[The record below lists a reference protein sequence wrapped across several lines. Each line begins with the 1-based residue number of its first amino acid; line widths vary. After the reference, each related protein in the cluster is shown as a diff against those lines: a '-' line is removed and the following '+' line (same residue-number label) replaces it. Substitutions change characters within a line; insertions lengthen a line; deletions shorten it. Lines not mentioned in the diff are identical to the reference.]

1 MDKRITL
8 DPQQNKDHMLQ
19 QLLIGQL
26 DSKDLMEKL
35 KREMEER
42 IEDRQRD
49 LQQTVLQVREQ
60 LSNSRRENERIQNEL
75 TEIRKRNV
83 ELTREVQDMHTRLTA
98 SNTAKEEVE
107 NNLTISE
114 RQLRSSQ
121 TQVADIRRQ
130 LQRKTESET
139 RLNRQFQLQS
149 QTLTTV
155 QRELRDQRERLQ
167 ELENQPRE
175 QRIDLERLK
184 IEPANI
190 VLTPKVLGKGSY
202 GEVREAY
209 YIGVKV
215 AAKYMHEILASDYNS
230 QLFQREMDIA
240 ASVHHPNLVQF
251 FGHSEYESRL
261 LIITELM
268 DMTLSDAIAKK
279 MIIPR
284 NEVVSLMCEIAG
296 ALQYLHTLKPHPVIH
311 RDVSSSNVLLK
322 QNAQGSYNAKLAD
335 LGMANFMNRISPT
348 TASRGCPLYIAPEA
362 FNPHEQSTKM
372 DVYSFGVL
380 LLEVSI
386 WEAPAVVGYQRDE
399 QLRRIGINWHE
410 MSIAINRC
418 IFSQRTL
425 RLDIEKILFYLKSM

>member
-1 MDKRITL
+1 MA
-8 DPQQNKDHMLQ
+8 QH
-19 QLLIGQL
+19 
-26 DSKDLMEKL
+26 DSKDLIEKL
-35 KREMEER
+35 KGQIEEK
-42 IEDRQRD
+42 IEDKQRD
-49 LQQTVLQVREQ
+49 LQQTVLQVRKH
-60 LSNSRRENERIQNEL
+60 LSDCKRENERIQNEL
-75 TEIRKRNV
+75 TKIRERNV
-83 ELTREVQDMHTRLTA
+83 ELTREVQ
-98 SNTAKEEVE
+98 
-107 NNLTISE
+107 
-114 RQLRSSQ
+114 
-121 TQVADIRRQ
+121 
-130 LQRKTESET
+130 LQRKTKSET
-139 RLNRQFQLQS
+139 HLNRQFQLQS
-149 QTLTTV
+149 QTLTTF
-155 QRELRDQRERLQ
+155 QRELQD
-167 ELENQPRE
+167 RE
-175 QRIDLERLK
+175 QSEHFERLK

-215 AAKYMHEILASDYNS
+215 AAKYMHEILASEYNS
-230 QLFQREMDIA
+230 RLFQREMDIA

-251 FGHSEYESRL
+251 FGHSEHDSRL

-268 DMTLSDAIAKK
+268 DMTLSDAITKK

-311 RDVSSSNVLLK
+311 RDVSSNNVLLK

-348 TASRGCPLYIAPEA
+348 TASRGSILYIAPEA

-399 QLRRIGINWHE
+399 QLRRVSVNWHE

-418 IFSQRTL
+418 IISQRTL
-425 RLDIEKILFYLKSM
+425 RLDIEKILFYLKSI

>member
-1 MDKRITL
+1 MF
-8 DPQQNKDHMLQ
+8 Q
-19 QLLIGQL
+19 QLLIAQH
-26 DSKDLMEKL
+26 DSKDLIEKL
-35 KREMEER
+35 KGEMEEK
-42 IEDRQRD
+42 IEDKQRG
-49 LQQTVLQVREQ
+49 LQQTVLQVRKH
-60 LSNSRRENERIQNEL
+60 LSDCKRENERIQNEL
-75 TEIRKRNV
+75 TEIRERNV
-83 ELTREVQDMHTRLTA
+83 ELTREVHF
-98 SNTAKEEVE
+98 
-107 NNLTISE
+107 
-114 RQLRSSQ
+114 
-121 TQVADIRRQ
+121 
-130 LQRKTESET
+130 QRKTKRET
-139 RLNRQFQLQS
+139 HLNRQFQLQS
-149 QTLTTV
+149 QT
-155 QRELRDQRERLQ
+155 ELQD
-167 ELENQPRE
+167 RE
-175 QRIDLERLK
+175 QSEHFERLK

-209 YIGVKV
+209 YIGAKV
-215 AAKYMHEILASDYNS
+215 AAKYMHEILASVYNS

-399 QLRRIGINWHE
+399 QLRRVGVNWHE

-418 IFSQRTL
+418 IISQRTL
-425 RLDIEKILFYLKSM
+425 RLDIEKILFYLKSI